1 MNHKHLISIVCY
13 IAVVATF
20 ILYSIAGPTQPAKD
34 PEVCYQWHVYGVV
47 LYVRTTDTEDV
58 ARQREKLGTP
68 DKAFI
73 CPWDS
78 VEDNKK

>member
-1 MNHKHLISIVCY
+1 MNNKHLISIVCY

-20 ILYSIAGPTQPAKD
+20 VLYSIAGPKQPAKD

-47 LYVRTTDTEDV
+47 LNVRTTDTEDV
-58 ARQREKLGTP
+58 ERQRRKIGPP

-78 VEDNKK
+78 VEGNE

>member
-1 MNHKHLISIVCY
+1 MNKHLISIVCY

-20 ILYSIAGPTQPAKD
+20 VLYSIAGPKQPAKD

-47 LYVRTTDTEDV
+47 LNVRTTNTEDV
-58 ARQREKLGTP
+58 AKQLSKLGRP

-78 VEDNKK
+78 VEGNK

>member
-1 MNHKHLISIVCY
+1 MNKHLLHIVCY

-20 ILYSIAGPTQPAKD
+20 VLYSIAGPKPTARDQ
-34 PEVCYQWHVYGVV
+34 EVCYQWHVYGVV
-47 LYVRTTDTEDV
+47 LNVRTTNTEGV
-58 ARQREKLGTP
+58 ANQLAKLGTP

-78 VEDNKK
+78 VEGKK